1 MPTIQEVRQVFP
13 QYDDLSD
20 EQLLTGI
27 HKKFYSDIP
36 VEDFMSRFSSAPQQS
51 AQPPQGGSALGTA
64 LGSVVSGGGGL
75 LSTVGSLGGMV
86 LPGVGYDNAL
96 TRAGRDVQQYGESLM
111 SEEMR
116 AKRAALSE
124 AVKRAEDQGLV
135 AEASAALRMLAQNP
149 SLIGSMLLEQI
160 PMFVAT
166 GGVGRAAMGA
176 VQLGT
181 RGAVRAA
188 AAGAER
194 QAAVEAAEQLAGRVG
209 TGTAIGTGAAL
220 QGGEVA
226 GQAYQDVMSLPDTT
240 LANSPAY
247 QALTQ
252 RMSAE
257 EARRTLAEEAAQ
269 QAGLMGAGISGAAA
283 ALLPGAEKAL
293 FSKQLSERVVRRV
306 LTGAAGEGAQEAIEE
321 GGGQVAQNIAA
332 RRADTERD
340 ITRGAAGAAAIGGT
354 LGAIMG
360 GGIAGVRGPTPP
372 PAEPRSPITQQLI
385 NDYVA
390 GRDLPP
396 EGIAAVENAI
406 ASGETLAPP
415 AEPTTQAAAPVPPLL
430 EAPPQQPLLEAPTQP
445 PVTEAPTEPTTETDV
460 TQPVTPVEQ
469 PVVEAAVPEQP
480 TQQSLGRDQEL
491 AEAAGL
497 DAEGNVNYERVA
509 AVRQELGVPP
519 TRWQDLPRE
528 DQERV
533 LERLRQQDLSARD
546 IPEVAQPVA
555 EAAVPADVDLKE
567 ELRKARIAERRAE
580 RIIKQT
586 TNPNTRAFAQAQLE
600 QAQEARA
607 NAEGAIKAQEAAAAK
622 EEQGRLRT
630 AFKRADETINKRLGE
645 LEKMGTQGKE
655 VADGVRRALNNRAL
669 DSQQLLGAF
678 IGADVL
684 VKQLPGKANH
694 RIEFVERLLPTEEEA
709 KAVEASGGTLGAEAQ
724 GRRDAARGL
733 IELSLSKRFLDPG
746 YVLLR
751 ETAAHEAFHV
761 LQDYYKKFDKGFAQ
775 TLDNAFAKG
784 SDLKDGKAMF
794 ADIIKDKSLKNKLQR
809 LRSAAGNMSYFDL
822 LVRDLKG
829 PITPR
834 EAQAYVYGAL
844 VDSLRRGNQ
853 ITGVKPG
860 FSRFINFLRDFFS
873 RMGNALSGVGYG
885 TTSELLTREAGRGG
899 ARFTQELAR
908 PAQAA
913 ANAGAV
919 EFSARLAPTDEQT
932 IEFSARQTNMSV
944 PEFKTWWE
952 GGWRGPG
959 YTPVQSA
966 ARTQSGQPIQYYHGT
981 QKGFVRF
988 GKARSGSIEGQEGP
1002 FFFSPDPDFS
1012 NQYAEMALYAGGKNA
1027 EVESGQRMLP
1037 VFLSVQ
1043 NPFDSTLREFQKQL
1057 LDYVDRGLDDGSLTW
1072 RDLGTS
1078 SKPLSGETEA
1088 QTTRRKY
1095 SLFKRILTLEG
1106 VDNWKSMESNAAQK
1120 FLRENGFDGFFI
1132 IENGVKNLAVFDP
1145 RQIKSIFNQFAE
1157 GAATQPEFAARQ
1169 SPLLTDPNY
1178 SFYMDA
1184 LTAQPIARSGL
1195 FGGVFRR
1202 FVGAMDNTALYGTPN
1217 TPERLRDAL
1226 VRTSVNRNH
1235 PIWMLQQ
1242 LAERMGVLN
1251 GRDIGIAAESALMN
1265 TGRMQLLTQVGGLKF
1280 DPTTGDIDI
1289 RNDVKSLME
1298 IFEGKVD
1305 TKNQDILQR
1314 YLIALREKDLRGVGR
1329 TGMRSIKGRPFT
1341 DQMINDIIQQTEQ
1354 AHPEFVDIARDL
1366 KKFSDSLLDFAV
1378 DTGIMTRAKAQ
1389 ELALIFYTPFYR
1401 EMEADSQSDPNQILG
1416 PNVNNVLRNTTSA
1429 LDKKLGGGDGN
1440 VGDLL
1445 ENILRNADSI
1455 LRAGL
1460 KNHAIKMTA
1469 EVARDVGLGQVVQ
1482 SAAGNNIV
1490 TYRVNGNEVHFRV
1503 DDPIL
1508 FTAMATAPAKTRGA
1522 LHQAMARM
1530 ASFFREMIT
1539 LAPSFM
1545 WANLYRGKFQ
1555 AYAQEGASF
1564 SPFTTMKGMKDFLKA
1579 NPSYLAFTAQTG
1591 FGGYTFGMGEKN
1603 IAAKMKKQ
1611 LDDRG
1616 IFREVMRGN
1625 LWAVARRAID
1635 GLSQVSEAT
1644 ELAERLGLYERLKA
1658 QGMTDKQAAFQAY
1671 MLAPFSR
1678 QGSGQGVFGNVVQS
1692 LIPLV
1697 PFLNAKI
1704 QGLYRLVENE
1714 KGNKTILKI
1723 PQQIFL
1729 RSMVITAFSTALY
1742 GLALSGGNEDE
1753 LDNLT
1758 VDDIIRYDWL
1768 FLGEGRKIALP
1779 RNFEIGSFF
1788 GAVPILAMEAYRKG
1802 HTDDLTKAAVS
1813 IGTSTLFFNPI
1824 PQAVLPILSATTNYD
1839 FFRGRELENYAMRNL
1854 PTEDRVDRST
1864 TTAARLA
1871 SAATG
1876 NLVSPIKMQA
1886 VLNGY
1891 LGSIGSGLMSGFD
1904 SIVLA
1909 NLDVIPGKPA
1919 GPFGSPSDI
1928 PAILGN
1934 ASGLGRFYRTD
1945 ETKVSR
1951 FVGDFYTLKEQ
1962 SNQIKNAINEAN
1974 LRGDYNRAI
1983 ELQTEKGQLAMMNR
1997 TISRTSTQLSELN
2010 RQIRAIEAGPFDSE
2024 TKLALIAPLRQ
2035 QRDMMAKQTV
2045 QQARAMGAI

>member
-1 MPTIQEVRQVFP
+1 
-13 QYDDLSD
+13 
-20 EQLLTGI
+20 
-27 HKKFYSDIP
+27 
-36 VEDFMSRFSSAPQQS
+36 
-51 AQPPQGGSALGTA
+51 
-64 LGSVVSGGGGL
+64 
-75 LSTVGSLGGMV
+75 
-86 LPGVGYDNAL
+86 
-96 TRAGRDVQQYGESLM
+96 
-111 SEEMR
+111 
-116 AKRAALSE
+116 
-124 AVKRAEDQGLV
+124 
-135 AEASAALRMLAQNP
+135 
-149 SLIGSMLLEQI
+149 
-160 PMFVAT
+160 
-166 GGVGRAAMGA
+166 
-176 VQLGT
+176 
-181 RGAVRAA
+181 
-188 AAGAER
+188 
-194 QAAVEAAEQLAGRVG
+194 
-209 TGTAIGTGAAL
+209 
-220 QGGEVA
+220 
-226 GQAYQDVMSLPDTT
+226 
-240 LANSPAY
+240 
-247 QALTQ
+247 
-252 RMSAE
+252 
-257 EARRTLAEEAAQ
+257 
-269 QAGLMGAGISGAAA
+269 
-283 ALLPGAEKAL
+283 
-293 FSKQLSERVVRRV
+293 
-306 LTGAAGEGAQEAIEE
+306 
-321 GGGQVAQNIAA
+321 
-332 RRADTERD
+332 
-340 ITRGAAGAAAIGGT
+340 
-354 LGAIMG
+354 
-360 GGIAGVRGPTPP
+360 
-372 PAEPRSPITQQLI
+372 
-385 NDYVA
+385 
-390 GRDLPP
+390 
-396 EGIAAVENAI
+396 
-406 ASGETLAPP
+406 
-415 AEPTTQAAAPVPPLL
+415 
-430 EAPPQQPLLEAPTQP
+430 
-445 PVTEAPTEPTTETDV
+445 
-460 TQPVTPVEQ
+460 
-469 PVVEAAVPEQP
+469 
-480 TQQSLGRDQEL
+480 
-491 AEAAGL
+491 
-497 DAEGNVNYERVA
+497 
-509 AVRQELGVPP
+509 
-519 TRWQDLPRE
+519 
-528 DQERV
+528 
-533 LERLRQQDLSARD
+533 
-546 IPEVAQPVA
+546 
-555 EAAVPADVDLKE
+555 
-567 ELRKARIAERRAE
+567 
-580 RIIKQT
+580 
-586 TNPNTRAFAQAQLE
+586 
-600 QAQEARA
+600 
-607 NAEGAIKAQEAAAAK
+607 
-622 EEQGRLRT
+622 
-630 AFKRADETINKRLGE
+630 
-645 LEKMGTQGKE
+645 MGTQGKE

-709 KAVEASGGTLGAEAQ
+709 KAVEASGGTLGAEVQ
-724 GRRDAARGL
+724 GRRDAAKAL

-761 LQDYYKKFDKGFAQ
+761 LQDYYKKFDKGFAEA
-775 TLDNAFAKG
+775 LDNAFAKG

-822 LVRDLKG
+822 LVRDLKS

-873 RMGNALSGVGYG
+873 RMGNALSGLGYG

-899 ARFTQELAR
+899 ARFTEELAR
-908 PAQAA
+908 PAQAQAEMSARGAEPTLLRDINQLIKDAKSQSSWRNWYNRHEEKVNELFGDDAPLFKKILSATSQA
-913 ANAGAV
+913 ASVPANVTLAIKAYKQLLNGEPFTGYLPAVIKNLERIRSDEGLRGRKISQYGQAVTAEESEAAQAVAVDRHIARLLFGVDVPTKRQVEVATQVITDIANRLGWEPRQVQAALWAFNQVRTGTDPNNVKSYDFYLNKREEEIRAFRSAFSGREGGGVQAGAGTAERTGEVKGVDIASATTEDIANGLAAAAPDIEFSAREGFSLKPGKPDVVEAGSNVQMFWDIEGGGIIFMNAYKRGDVLDVDAIAPEDIKKNPKLKTISTGSYGPFGLRVPLGVTGTRKLINDITSYLKARAPEIKYIEGQRITGARQDLPEEQQMIRRPVYRDNPAV

-966 ARTQSGQPIQYYHGT
+966 ARTQSGKPIQYYHGT
-981 QKGFVRF
+981 QKGFIRF

-1157 GAATQPEFAARQ
+1157 GAATSPEFAALQ

-1202 FVGAMDNTALYGTPN
+1202 LVGAMDNTALYGTPN
-1217 TPERLRDAL
+1217 TPERWWDAL

-1235 PIWMLQQ
+1235 AIWMLQK
-1242 LAERMGVLN
+1242 LADRQGVLN

-1265 TGRMQLLTQVGGLKF
+1265 TGRMQLLTQVAGLKF

-1298 IFEGKVD
+1298 ILEGKVD

-1329 TGMRSIKGRPFT
+1329 TGMRSIKGQPFT
-1341 DQMINDIIQQTEQ
+1341 NQMINDIIQQTEQ
-1354 AHPEFVDIARDL
+1354 AHPEFVDVARDL

-1416 PNVNNVLRNTTSA
+1416 PNVSNVLRNTTSA
-1429 LDKKLGGGDGN
+1429 LDRRLGGGDGN

-1714 KGNKTILKI
+1714 KGNRTILKI

-1854 PTEDRVDRST
+1854 PAEDRVDRST
-1864 TTAARLA
+1864 TTIARLA

-1876 NLVSPIKMQA
+1876 YLMSPLGKEAVSPIKMQA

-1891 LGSIGSGLMSGFD
+1891 LGSIGSGIMTGFD

-1945 ETKVSR
+1945 EAKVSR

-1997 TISRTSTQLSELN
+1997 TIARTSTQLSELN
-2010 RQIRAIEAGPFDSE
+2010 RQIRSIEAGPFDSE

-2035 QRDMMAKQTV
+2035 QRDMLAKQTV
-2045 QQARAMGAI
+2045 QQARAVGAI